1 MRRPSQSP
9 PDGEPARPR
18 SASNAKTPRPDLI
31 RNDFELPD
39 GRYEIAYERK
49 KGGDA

>member
-1 MRRPSQSP
+1 VKGDLTRR
-9 PDGEPARPR
+9 
-18 SASNAKTPRPDLI
+18 DL
-31 RNDFELPD
+31 ELPD

>member
-1 MRRPSQSP
+1 
-9 PDGEPARPR
+9 
-18 SASNAKTPRPDLI
+18 LI

>member
-1 MRRPSQSP
+1 MRRHSPSP
-9 PDGEPARPR
+9 PDGEAARGRRAPQ
-18 SASNAKTPRPDLI
+18 AKTPRPNVI
-31 RNDFELPD
+31 RTDFELPD

>member
-1 MRRPSQSP
+1 MRRQSPSP

-18 SASNAKTPRPDLI
+18 RAPQAKTSRANVI
-31 RNDFELPD
+31 RTEFELPD